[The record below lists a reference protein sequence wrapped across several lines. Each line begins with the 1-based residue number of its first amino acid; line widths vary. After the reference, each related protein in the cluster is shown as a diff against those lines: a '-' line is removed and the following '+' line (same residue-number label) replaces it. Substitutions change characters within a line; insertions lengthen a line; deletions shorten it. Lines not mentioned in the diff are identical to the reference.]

1 MTLIVVIMAY
11 GGALLLTSAVENTSL
26 AATFQWIMNG
36 AQGQA
41 PGSNTGGNGNTT
53 GPQTTPGTPP
63 GSVIFVGNPFL
74 GA

>member
-1 MTLIVVIMAY
+1 MTLVVVILAY

-36 AQGQA
+36 AQGQ
-41 PGSNTGGNGNTT
+41 PTTTSGGNGNTT
-53 GPQTTPGTPP
+53 GPQITTGTPP
-63 GSVIFVGNPFL
+63 GSVVFVGNPFL